1 MTMPQAV
8 ISGDLI
14 EIALELE
21 QVAEVRQRQGTRDYD
36 TPRIVVA
43 LFFKRSSWTEKRI

>member
-21 QVAEVRQRQGTRDYD
+21 QVAEIRQRRGTRDYD
-36 TPRIVVA
+36 TPRECRCSARPEAIA
-43 LFFKRSSWTEKRI
+43 LD